1 RGRPGGTCR
10 SVYSCKQGFHG
21 ATARNDEARSQLSER
36 VEDEPAL
43 VHTRVRDGEARLV
56 DRLVAVH
63 KRVESARP
71 RAELAGDAN
80 TAEALLDGEQPV
92 EELARAERGLERGH
106 AVEEAR
112 LLADADPACLA
123 QPGGGPALE
132 SFLGAERVA
141 GCAECSLAVTDVG
154 AEPDVGARHGLVTVA
169 ATVPSRPAG

>member
-56 DRLVAVH
+56 DRLVAVD
-63 KRVESARP
+63 KKVEIERP
-71 RAELAGDAN
+71 RPELAGDAN
-80 TAEALLDGEQPV
+80 PAEALLDGEQPV

-112 LLADADPACLA
+112 LLADADRVCLA
-123 QPGGGPALE
+123 QRGDGRDLD
-132 SFLGAERVA
+132 SFLGAERVDGLA
-141 GCAECSLAVTDVG
+141 GGLLARGGVG
-154 AEPDVGARHGLVTVA
+154 GE
-169 ATVPSRPAG
+169 S